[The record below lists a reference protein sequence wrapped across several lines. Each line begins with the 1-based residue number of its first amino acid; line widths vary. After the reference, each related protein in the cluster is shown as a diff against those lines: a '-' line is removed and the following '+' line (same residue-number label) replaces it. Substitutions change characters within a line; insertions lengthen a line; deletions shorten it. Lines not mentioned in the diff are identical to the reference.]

1 MEDKTTYSPEKVNSI
16 KDRVKQLMK
25 IVNDLEKDFPGR
37 SFTLDG
43 HLVGS
48 IGEVIAASCYAVK
61 LSKPS
66 EKTHDGVVDGKKVQ
80 IKITQQNNIMIS
92 SKPEHLL
99 VLYLNNESGE
109 VYEVY
114 NGPGDLVWDSKKNL
128 DSHNYKHF
136 SLGKLMKL
144 DKNVKLDER
153 LKSNPKIKKM
163 QNEYKNKKD
172 KDIRTF

>member
-37 SFTLDG
+37 RFTLDG

-66 EKTHDGVVDGKKVQ
+66 EKTHDGVADGRKVQ
-80 IKITQQNNIMIS
+80 IKMTQQNNIMIS

-114 NGPGDLVWDSKKNL
+114 NGPGDLVWNSK
-128 DSHNYKHF
+128 DYFDIHNYKHF
-136 SLGKLMKL
+136 SVGKLMEL
-144 DKNVKLDER
+144 DKNVKPDER
-153 LKSNPKIKKM
+153 LQSDPTIKKM
-163 QNEYKNKKD
+163 KNEYKNKKD
-172 KDIRTF
+172 KEIRTF

>member
-1 MEDKTTYSPEKVNSI
+1 MREGENMETKTTYTPEKVNSI
-16 KDRVKQLMK
+16 KDRIKQLMR
-25 IVNDLEKDFPGR
+25 IVNDLEKDFPDR
-37 SFTLDG
+37 RFTLDG

-48 IGEVIAASCYAVK
+48 IGEVIAACCYDIK
-61 LSKPS
+61 LSKLG

-114 NGPGDLVWDSKKNL
+114 NGPGNLVWDSKKNL

-144 DKNVKLDER
+144 DKNVESDKR
-153 LKSNPKIKKM
+153 IKSKPIIKKM
-163 QNEYKNKKD
+163 QNEYKNK
-172 KDIRTF
+172 RR

>member
-1 MEDKTTYSPEKVNSI
+1 METKTIYTPEKVNSI
-16 KDRVKQLMK
+16 KDRIKQLMR

-37 SFTLDG
+37 RFTLDG

-48 IGEVIAASCYAVK
+48 IGEVIAASCYDVK
-61 LSKPS
+61 LSKLG
-66 EKTHDGVVDGKKVQ
+66 EKTHDGVVDSKKVQ

-114 NGPGDLVWDSKKNL
+114 NGPGDLVWDSKKSL

-136 SLGKLMKL
+136 SLGKLMML
-144 DKNVKLDER
+144 DKNVEPDKR
-153 LKSNPKIKKM
+153 LQSNPTIKKM
-163 QNEYKNKKD
+163 QNEYKNK
-172 KDIRTF
+172 RR